1 MKRPATRFAAG
12 LCAALLLAPGAP
24 AGAEAFRAGYETRAA
39 AYGGEI
45 AAQYA
50 EEVLALVNEERRQR
64 GRSPLKLSWTLM
76 DAAAVRAEE
85 LTVSFSHTRPNG
97 ESCTSMI
104 EDGAYTVGENIAA
117 GYATPEET
125 VAQWMESP
133 GHRANILN
141 EDYTELGVGYFYRED
156 SEYRH
161 YWVQLFRRP
170 MSKAVRYR

>member
-1 MKRPATRFAAG
+1 M
-12 LCAALLLAPGAP
+12 
-24 AGAEAFRAGYETRAA
+24 
-39 AYGGEI
+39 
-45 AAQYA
+45 
-50 EEVLALVNEERRQR
+50 
-64 GRSPLKLSWTLM
+64 KLSRTLM